1 MIASTAGVRRPLM
14 MATTKQLTLIQDL
27 DIEKRS
33 CASRQFAYAQRQ
45 NIARQDEEAAARVLG
60 AKSGDGHAF
69 NILIERYQRRISPS
83 RPAKL
88 CQTLSWTETRKTGK

>member
-1 MIASTAGVRRPLM
+1 

-33 CASRQFAYAQRQ
+33 CASRQFANAQRQ
-45 NIARQDEEAAARVLG
+45 NIARQDEEAALVLG

-69 NILIERYQRRISPS
+69 NILIGRYQRRISPS

-88 CQTLSWTETRKTGK
+88 CQTLSWTETRKTGN